1 MSQQSA
7 LAKPRLSK
15 AVQKLMCDA
24 GSDAPGYRELDGTT
38 YRVLSFDGN
47 PEIPQYLRDRFV
59 GAIAEWAN
67 DAEELTALTMYESLE
82 SFGADFARID
92 ICADQ
97 I

>member
-15 AVQKLMCDA
+15 AVFKLMCDA

-38 YRVLSFDGN
+38 YRVLSFEGN
-47 PEIPQYLRDRFV
+47 ADVPKYLRDQFV

-67 DAEELTALTMYESLE
+67 DAAEATALTMYKTDEA
-82 SFGADFARID
+82 FGTDFARID
-92 ICADQ
+92 IVADKL
-97 I
+97 